1 MFGINELSWTPFP
14 ASILFNATQKT
25 FKAEVADIPASP
37 GKQTNEVRWYSST
50 NSYGTS
56 WGSTGGFT
64 STCTNTCDTVAKYLD
79 TTIVKQ
85 ALDDGQGFRFTS
97 TCTNTCDTVAKYLD
111 NSMVKQALADG
122 QGFTFISI
130 GPNDTWEDGTTDDH
144 KCPDTNRKTHEDGGC
159 DNECKDGYEFKEGYV
174 AGMDFFEPGQCV
186 KIQADPN
193 DCATANRTV
202 KDDKTCGDCLSGYAE
217 NDAGDCVAEEEEK
230 ETNWLMWGGIAVVA
244 VIGYSIMS

>member
-25 FKAEVADIPASP
+25 FKAEVNNIPASE
-37 GKQTNEVRWYSST
+37 GKKTNLVRWYSST

-56 WGSTGGFT
+56 WGSTGG
-64 STCTNTCDTVAKYLD
+64 
-79 TTIVKQ
+79 
-85 ALDDGQGFRFTS
+85 FTS

>member
-1 MFGINELSWTPFP
+1 MFGINVLSWSPFP

-85 ALDDGQGFRFTS
+85 ALDDGQGFR
-97 TCTNTCDTVAKYLD
+97 
-111 NSMVKQALADG
+111 
-122 QGFTFISI
+122 FISI

-230 ETNWLMWGGIAVVA
+230 ETNWLLWGGIAVVA
-244 VIGYSIMS
+244 VIGYSILS

>member
-85 ALDDGQGFRFTS
+85 T
-97 TCTNTCDTVAKYLD
+97 
-111 NSMVKQALADG
+111 LADG